1 MNFTA
6 GRYAHLVNCLAGYK
20 KTGVSLIECNGS
32 ALMPSFAADDLG
44 IYILI
49 PKLAHV
55 LHCSID
61 TAISIFFNGILF
73 GSFLA
78 GLAAFFLLYR
88 SWLSRIISFFCLSS
102 LVLFSFFKVGD
113 VYVLYV
119 SSALALIPWTL
130 YFLTTNNFIAFSF
143 FNFFAGIY
151 IGFAHYCRSF
161 SSLATLLCILVLIAC
176 SRIVLARKIFLLI
189 SMLFGLSA
197 SMFYVTS
204 EYNRYVLYVKN
215 NFPEYSVSQNGHV
228 FWHTVFCGFGF
239 LNFNNKDN
247 IQWNDTCGEQRAL
260 SIDSEA
266 TIDKTERYEAV
277 LKNEVITILKKQP
290 LFFIFT
296 VWAKIGVLL
305 LYFLLFAHVG
315 ILAAFLFPSPW
326 YINLAFFVA
335 LACSALFPIVAI
347 PTYTYSLGFMVFTV
361 LWSVISINNALYA
374 SGFLRYTVYGK

>member
-143 FNFFAGIY
+143 FNF
-151 IGFAHYCRSF
+151 
-161 SSLATLLCILVLIAC
+161 
-176 SRIVLARKIFLLI
+176 
-189 SMLFGLSA
+189 
-197 SMFYVTS
+197 
-204 EYNRYVLYVKN
+204 
-215 NFPEYSVSQNGHV
+215 
-228 FWHTVFCGFGF
+228 
-239 LNFNNKDN
+239 
-247 IQWNDTCGEQRAL
+247 
-260 SIDSEA
+260 
-266 TIDKTERYEAV
+266 
-277 LKNEVITILKKQP
+277 
-290 LFFIFT
+290 
-296 VWAKIGVLL
+296 
-305 LYFLLFAHVG
+305 
-315 ILAAFLFPSPW
+315 
-326 YINLAFFVA
+326 
-335 LACSALFPIVAI
+335 
-347 PTYTYSLGFMVFTV
+347 
-361 LWSVISINNALYA
+361 
-374 SGFLRYTVYGK
+374 